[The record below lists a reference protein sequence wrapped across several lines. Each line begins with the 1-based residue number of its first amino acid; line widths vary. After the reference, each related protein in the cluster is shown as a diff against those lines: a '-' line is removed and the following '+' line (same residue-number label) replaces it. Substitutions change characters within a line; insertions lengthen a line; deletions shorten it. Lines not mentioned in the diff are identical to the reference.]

1 MGMEGGRMENN
12 NKVLGIMN
20 NAFDYCLR
28 DNKILFP
35 LLVAAFQSLLASHTS
50 HFSCFSIQLSACFS
64 N

>member
-1 MGMEGGRMENN
+1 
-12 NKVLGIMN
+12 
-20 NAFDYCLR
+20 
-28 DNKILFP
+28 LFP